1 MPGNRLRPYIK
12 NKTIREGVFFFL
24 CAAALLIFSFVKQYS
39 SVGVPWKLSPYLF
52 PILTGGLLL
61 LLSVS
66 LIAQGVKETGQ
77 SGDSAR
83 VRINYR
89 NFLAVVGMAA
99 AYYLSVKVIT
109 FIPATLLLLFFMLL
123 LLGERRRSVLILVP
137 VLTTGAVYVLFGVLL
152 RVSLP

>member
-1 MPGNRLRPYIK
+1 MWIP
-12 NKTIREGVFFFL
+12 
-24 CAAALLIFSFVKQYS
+24 
-39 SVGVPWKLSPYLF
+39 PWKLSPYLF

-66 LIAQGVKETGQ
+66 LIAQGMKETGQ
-77 SGDSAR
+77 SGGIAR
-83 VRINYR
+83 VRFNYR